1 MEVDDLSQAIEA
13 YKKGRSTLD
22 QFADWFRGVSRQK
35 FAESVQV
42 QQAILEIDSLFSRL
56 DFEGLPEAS
65 FREEL
70 ANAVHPFAF
79 RTALVLFDER
89 VRDCRV
95 PLAAVAVLAIA
106 FLNVQTLD
114 RNAHRGYTSA
124 NTAVFGSPLNTG
136 TAAPSSQL
144 QPSVQAV

>member
-65 FREEL
+65 FRGHARLPHE
-70 ANAVHPFAF
+70 PPTGPS
-79 RTALVLFDER
+79 R
-89 VRDCRV
+89 
-95 PLAAVAVLAIA
+95 ISG
-106 FLNVQTLD
+106 
-114 RNAHRGYTSA
+114 HRGDSCDQCLQSDLSA
-124 NTAVFGSPLNTG
+124 MLVR
-136 TAAPSSQL
+136 PS
-144 QPSVQAV
+144 